1 MLKVE
6 KCNQW
11 LDRMTGDIKMHVI
24 SLFLKLPVNNQFLL
38 KLIHFWVLHCLIT
51 NQNITKKIKLLKMH
65 AN

>member
-6 KCNQW
+6 KFNQW

-38 KLIHFWVLHCLIT
+38 KLTHFWDQHCLVT
-51 NQNITKKIKLLKMH
+51 YQNTTKKF
-65 AN
+65 